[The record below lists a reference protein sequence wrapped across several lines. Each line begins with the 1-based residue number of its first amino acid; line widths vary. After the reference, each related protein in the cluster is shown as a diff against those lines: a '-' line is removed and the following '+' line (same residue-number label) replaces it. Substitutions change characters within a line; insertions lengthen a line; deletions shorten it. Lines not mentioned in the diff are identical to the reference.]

1 MQCNQSTFPHLKRV
15 CLVLYWANGIELG
28 SSCQIAKT
36 YAVSKQL

>member
-1 MQCNQSTFPHLKRV
+1 MQCNQSSFLHLKKV
-15 CLVLYWANGIELG
+15 CLVLYLPNGIELG